1 MKNGDNRIVN
11 KILTATVT
19 LVISGCG
26 LLPPADHHL
35 DPCHRAL
42 KCTTSTGSVIMRDP
56 TALGDQPGSGTPRAP
71 TLVIRDR
78 QGRQLG
84 TIR

>member
-1 MKNGDNRIVN
+1 
-11 KILTATVT
+11 
-19 LVISGCG
+19 
-26 LLPPADHHL
+26 
-35 DPCHRAL
+35 
-42 KCTTSTGSVIMRDP
+42 MRDP

-71 TLVIRDR
+71 SLVIRDR